1 MESEVWI
8 NVLGQL
14 PAKYYY
20 MLKQVNFFLK
30 DRLLNAVDVLDTQ
43 RKVCD
48 QLGYFAAFYNDEV
61 V

>member
-1 MESEVWI
+1 MESEVWF

-30 DRLLNAVDVLDTQ
+30 DRLLNAVDVFRHTKESLWSTGLF
-43 RKVCD
+43 CCI
-48 QLGYFAAFYNDEV
+48 L
-61 V
+61 